1 MAVKLPDGSTQF
13 RTFTKDNLLDTI
25 NNNFRVTSKTLGS
38 DNLDEIEYDLDLS
51 RDFRIMNVL

>member
-1 MAVKLPDGSTQF
+1 MAVKLPNGSTQF
-13 RTFTKDNLLDTI
+13 RTFSKDNLLDTI